1 MRIKTARISDLRRRT
16 SDLIKAVREEGEV
29 LYVTRHGRPVV
40 VLVEVQAY
48 RALRAQ
54 LEELSDLVSLGAA
67 AGEPVRPY
75 DEFLA
80 ELGRGASGS

>member
-1 MRIKTARISDLRRRT
+1 MGIQTVAVSDLRRRT
-16 SDLIKAVREEGEV
+16 SDLIKAVREEGEAV
-29 LYVTRHGRPVV
+29 YVTRYGRPVV

-75 DEFLA
+75 DDFLA
-80 ELGRGASGS
+80 ELGRGAGRS